1 MRLVVVHPDEQEAVL
16 HVSPGRLE
24 GLKSYLTTEI
34 EDAMSAR
41 QMQDQSWTD
50 CLRQYEGVPKN
61 PIRNIPIENAPN
73 LEVTLGAIASDAI
86 YAQLLDVIFNQV
98 SPLVTC
104 RATRED
110 KDLVDDVKHL
120 QRWVDVACDIE
131 WNVRAAADQVAL
143 DWCQLGTGVF
153 YVPWVD
159 DVKKTQAYKIRDVG
173 ARVLSHPIE
182 DFLVP
187 GGAMDDAQRMPW
199 VALRFWLTDEEL
211 ELNRLRYGWDTTEF
225 KAVGSIGWMRS
236 RREQLGRTQANRKI
250 TNLLYET
257 FDVYCIYDIDGDGID
272 EDLLV
277 TFDRTG
283 RAIAKLRYCPYDRR
297 PVNPPRYQKRAHLF
311 YALGPLEMIRPYQD
325 ELTEIHNDTMTNS
338 RLANTR
344 MWKGRPNAVQ
354 GQNLR
359 VWPNR
364 FIPSADP
371 TDFGEVKLSDVYP
384 SAYRN
389 EASVIAYAERRV
401 GVRELSGAP
410 PSKVLGGRTPG
421 ITALSMLQQVNQRFA
436 PAFDDFRREMAG
448 AIRQC
453 LWRYRERLL
462 AGDERAAQ
470 NIIDILG
477 NQPGTRVIALLMSK
491 RFEESVSVELSATTP
506 QVNRVQERQD
516 VIQLLTA
523 VIGPYYEK
531 TMQLMEM
538 ASSPQASP
546 AIRKTAE
553 EIAEKIGEAVE
564 RAIRTYDSIRDP
576 KTFILELDE
585 AIAALAPP
593 DTGLQGLAAI
603 LGGGAGNGPQP
614 PLPLP
619 GPGTV
624 Q

>member
-1 MRLVVVHPDEQEAVL
+1 MRIITVHPNDDDAELRPDAE
-16 HVSPGRLE
+16 RLE
-24 GLKSYLTTEI
+24 ALKSFLTNEV

-41 QMQDQSWTD
+41 YMQEQSWTD

-98 SPLVTC
+98 TPLVNV

-110 KDLVDDVKHL
+110 KDLSDDVKHL
-120 QRWVDVACDIE
+120 QRWIDVAAEIE

-143 DWCQLGTGVF
+143 DWGQLGTGVF

-159 DVKKTQAYKIRDVG
+159 EIKKTKAYKVREVG

-187 GGAMDDAQRMPW
+187 GGAYDDCQRMPW

-211 ELNRLRYGWDTTEF
+211 EERRQKHGWDTTDF
-225 KAVGSIGWMRS
+225 KAIGSIGWMRT

-257 FDVYCIYDIDGDGID
+257 YDVYCTFDIDGDGID

-277 TFDRTG
+277 TWDRTG
-283 RAIAKLRYCPYDRR
+283 RGIAKLRYCPYDKR

-338 RLANTR
+338 KLANTR

-364 FIPSADP
+364 YIPSADP
-371 TDFGEVKLSDVYP
+371 NDFGEVKLSDVYP

-401 GVRELSGAP
+401 GVRELSGAA

-462 AGDERAAQ
+462 AGDERASQ

-477 NQPGTRVIALLMSK
+477 DHAGTRVVALLMSK
-491 RFEESVSVELSATTP
+491 RFEESVSVELTATTP
-506 QVNRVQERQD
+506 QVNRAQERQD
-516 VIQLLTA
+516 AVQLISL
-523 VIGPYYEK
+523 VGQYYEK
-531 TMQLMEM
+531 VLQLLMV
-538 ASSPQASP
+538 ASNPQTPPPVQKIA
-546 AIRKTAE
+546 K
-553 EIAEKIGEAVE
+553 EIAEKVGEIVE
-564 RAIRTYDSIRDP
+564 RTIRTYDAVRDP
-576 KTFILELDE
+576 KTFILEVDE
-585 AIAALAPP
+585 AIASVQPN
-593 DTGLQGLAAI
+593 DQGLQGLAAL
-603 LGGGAGNGPQP
+603 LGQGQQAPGAP
-614 PLPLP
+614 PLSLP